1 MQHLLPRGP
10 GPAGRFHHQGRDA
23 AEVGPQ
29 HIRQQLIPQH
39 GRVGGVG
46 PRLVHGPAKTRRLRL
61 FGVAHI
67 GDPQVAAEL
76 LHPPGAAVVGQDH
89 HPDPRRL

>member
-1 MQHLLPRGP
+1 MEAYHISGGRPLRGSIAIHGAKNGVLPIL
-10 GPAGRFHHQGRDA
+10 A
-23 AEVGPQ
+23 AT
-29 HIRQQLIPQH
+29 LA
-39 GRVGGVG
+39 VGGVG

-89 HPDPRRL
+89 HPDPCRL